1 MNYYNTL
8 LQAIIC
14 YSFAATWFSD
24 AFLIGTSGPPRIDAC
39 QTVTTTFDSTV
50 LFAKKKRR
58 RRKNPSSSS
67 SSNDKI
73 KNESKD
79 SVLSSNTDI
88 SGDLPDFDLP
98 EFDLDDDS
106 SAQSSEPKKAVKVD
120 INFDEITDVMMGD
133 SSKPEKSIE
142 QLISD
147 RSLESKLEFEEVADS
162 SIPDFTSFAKASSG
176 GEGEPATM
184 GKKKARQAERRAAA
198 ILAKEE
204 EEAVKLNLPFV
215 SDEEGNVSAIKVLEA
230 GAWLGI
236 FLLIGWE
243 IYLNSPFFERS
254 APMAPVVFELYM

>member
-1 MNYYNTL
+1 MNYNTL

-14 YSFAATWFSD
+14 YSFTATWFSD

-58 RRKNPSSSS
+58 RRKNPSSP
-67 SSNDKI
+67 SNDKI

-79 SVLSSNTDI
+79 SVVSSNTEI

-98 EFDLDDDS
+98 EFDLEDDS

-133 SSKPEKSIE
+133 SSKPEKSLE

-147 RSLESKLEFEEVADS
+147 RSLESKLEFDEVADS
-162 SIPDFTSFAKASSG
+162 SIPDFTSFAKASSSG

-204 EEAVKLNLPFV
+204 EEEVQLNLPFV

>member
-1 MNYYNTL
+1 MNYNTL

-58 RRKNPSSSS
+58 RRKNPSSPSS

-73 KNESKD
+73 KIESKD
-79 SVLSSNTDI
+79 SVLSSNTEI

-133 SSKPEKSIE
+133 SSKPEKSVE

-147 RSLESKLEFEEVADS
+147 RSLESKLEFDEVADS

-198 ILAKEE
+198 IKAKEE
-204 EEAVKLNLPFV
+204 EEGVKLNLPFV